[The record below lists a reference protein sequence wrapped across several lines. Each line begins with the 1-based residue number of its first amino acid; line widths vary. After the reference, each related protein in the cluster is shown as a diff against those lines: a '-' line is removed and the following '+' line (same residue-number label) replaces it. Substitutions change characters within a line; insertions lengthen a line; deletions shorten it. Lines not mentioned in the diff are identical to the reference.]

1 MNHSLSQE
9 LYIFFKQNSI
19 QMKKLFQKLIV
30 TGAII
35 AGSIGAISAQNANV
49 QVIHNCADPA
59 AAAVDVYVDGT
70 LTLPSFAF
78 RTATP
83 FLSLPSGMT
92 YSIAVAPPHSTSV
105 SQAIAT
111 FSVGPLSADSSYI
124 VIASGVLDTLNFA
137 SNPEELNRSFTLD
150 VIAHALTASPNPA
163 NVALGVFHGSTDAP
177 AVDVDLTGGA
187 TLVPDIE
194 YGQFQGYLSVPATWY
209 PISIA
214 PTGTSTYVA
223 NYTADLSSLADSSV
237 LVLASGFLD
246 STAGHYGSFELI
258 AVLANGTVINLPLQ
272 QQSLV
277 QVIHNAP
284 DPAADTVDV
293 YLDGVRAI
301 PGFAFRTATPFIPVL
316 SNVNHTIAVAP
327 NHSTSVSQALATFN
341 NINLLPDSNY
351 VVTASGVVGTG
362 FAANPE
368 GISTAFTLLVKQGAE
383 LHAQTA
389 GNFDFFVIHGSP
401 DAPTVDVRVEQ
412 NNALIVTDASYKA
425 QTAYLGVPAGSYVLD
440 VQDSTG
446 TTTLARYD
454 APLAAFTDSSAVVLA
469 SGFLDPAANNNGPAF
484 GLWVALPSGG
494 NLIPLTNA
502 TGINNISDK
511 IGLKYYP
518 NPTSGLLNV
527 SFNSPSAATINIT
540 DLSGNVVKAM
550 TGNQGN
556 NTLAIN
562 VNDLSDGMYIMH
574 LVTSAG
580 STNEKF
586 TLIK

>member
-1 MNHSLSQE
+1 
-9 LYIFFKQNSI
+9 
-19 QMKKLFQKLIV
+19 MKKLFQTLLL

-35 AGSIGAISAQNANV
+35 TGSIGAVSAQNAKV

-59 AAAVDVYVDGT
+59 AAAVDVYVNGN

-83 FLSLPSGMT
+83 FLSLPSGVT
-92 YSIAVAPPHSTSV
+92 YSIAVAPPNSTSV

-124 VIASGVLDTLNFA
+124 VVASGVLDTMSFA
-137 SNPEELNRSFTLD
+137 ANPEQINRSFTLD

-187 TLVPDIE
+187 TLVSNIA

-214 PTGTSTYVA
+214 PAGSSTYVA
-223 NYTADLSSLADSSV
+223 NYTADLSSLADSAV
-237 LVLASGFLD
+237 VVLASGFLD
-246 STAGHYGSFELI
+246 STVGHYGSFELI

-293 YLDGVRAI
+293 YLDGAKAI

-316 SNVNHTIAVAP
+316 SNVNHSIAVAP

-341 NINLLPDSNY
+341 NINLQPDSNY
-351 VVTASGVVGTG
+351 VVTATGLVGMTG
-362 FAANPE
+362 FAPNPE
-368 GISTAFTLLVKQGAE
+368 GISTAFTLLVKEGAE

-412 NNALIVTDASYKA
+412 NNALIVNGASYKA
-425 QTAYLGVPAGSYVLD
+425 QTNYLSVPAGSYVLD

-454 APLAAFTDSSAVVLA
+454 ASLAALTDSSAVVLA
-469 SGFLDPAANNNGPAF
+469 SGFLDPAANNNGPTF

-502 TGINNISDK
+502 TGIKNISNE

-518 NPTSGLLNV
+518 NPTTGLLNV

-540 DLSGNVVKAM
+540 DLSGNTVKAL
-550 TGNQGN
+550 TGNEGN
-556 NTLAIN
+556 NSLSIN

-574 LVTSAG
+574 ILTSAG